1 MMAPA
6 NICMLMIALAAA
18 LGAARYVL
26 SIWKKQIQQPRL
38 WRVLSMIVLQ
48 FSSAA
53 LLYFC
58 LFPPPVY
65 RSQNTEQLVILT
77 ENADANANSTHA
89 PGRLL
94 ALPEA
99 TSANN
104 SIERVPDLASA
115 LRRYPNASHLHI
127 IGNGLS
133 ARDINAAKNIA
144 MSFKPSPLPSGIVE
158 LWLPDA
164 ISAGARWFVQGRV
177 AHAANARAELYGPD
191 NTLIQ
196 TVALDST
203 GGFSLG
209 DTARSPGFSIYQI
222 RIVDQSKKRI
232 DAIDVPVNSIQAPAI
247 KILSLSGG
255 PNPDLKYLHRWA
267 SDAGIELDSQVSLS
281 AGISMRTAPVA
292 INSASLKKLDL
303 LMFDERAW
311 TAMNR
316 SSQQAVVDAL
326 QDGLGVMLRVTGP
339 INSNDRRELRAL
351 GFNIEDDNGT
361 QNVQLEN
368 IDKNIGLTR
377 QAISVS
383 SNDGVTFLRDD
394 GKKPLAIW
402 RTHGRGRIGLWWL
415 NDTHRLALSENTS
428 AHGQLWETALSTLA
442 RPSKTKQAAID
453 EHAARVNERSIF
465 CDIAAKAYVRA
476 GNTDITYL
484 LPENN
489 SQGTLCAAFWPTRSG
504 WHELVSAE
512 ISTFFYVRNNSEAL
526 GLKINAMQ
534 QATLKRVAQNTS
546 KNSAAA
552 ARIPGTPWPWFFS
565 WLFVTTLLWALERSR
580 MGLR

>member
-6 NICMLMIALAAA
+6 QICFLVIALAVA
-18 LGAARYVL
+18 LGAARYVF
-26 SIWKKQIQQPRL
+26 SIWKKQVQQPKL
-38 WRVLSMIVLQ
+38 WRVLSIIALQ

-65 RSQNTEQLVILT
+65 RNKNTEQLVILT
-77 ENADANANSTHA
+77 ENADANINAASA
-89 PGRLL
+89 SGRSL

-99 TSANN
+99 ASANSN
-104 SIERVPDLASA
+104 IERAPDLASA

-133 ARDINAAKNIA
+133 ARDIDAAKNITI
-144 MSFKPSPLPSGIVE
+144 SFKPSPLPPGIVE
-158 LWLPDA
+158 LWLPDT
-164 ISAGARWFVQGRV
+164 ISPGARWFVQGRV
-177 AHAANARAELYGPD
+177 AHAANARVELYDPN

-196 TVALDST
+196 SVPLDNA
-203 GGFSLG
+203 GVFSLG

-222 RIVDQSKKRI
+222 RVVDQNKKPI
-232 DAIDVPVNSIQAPAI
+232 DAIDVPVNTIQAPAL

-267 SDAGIELDSQVSLS
+267 LNAGIELDSQVSLS
-281 AGISMRTAPVA
+281 AGISMRTAPMA
-292 INSASLKKLDL
+292 ISSASLEKLDL
-303 LMFDERAW
+303 LMLDERAW
-311 TAMNR
+311 AAMNQ

-351 GFNIEDDNGT
+351 GFNIEDDNST

-368 IDKNIGLTR
+368 IDKNLGLTR
-377 QAISVS
+377 QAIRVNSD
-383 SNDGVTFLRDD
+383 DGVIFLRDHS
-394 GKKPLAIW
+394 KKPLAMW
-402 RTHGRGRIGLWWL
+402 RAQGRGRIGLWWL

-428 AHGQLWETALSTLA
+428 AHGQLWQTALSTLT
-442 RPSKTKQAAID
+442 RPSKTKQAVID
-453 EHAARVNERSIF
+453 QQTARINTRSIF
-465 CDIAAKAYVRA
+465 CDITAKTYVKA
-476 GNTDITYL
+476 GNADITYL

-489 SQGTLCAAFWPTRSG
+489 SQGKLCAAFWPTRSG
-504 WHELVSAE
+504 WHELVSGEA
-512 ISTFFYVRNNSEAL
+512 STFFYVRKSSEAL

-534 QATLKRVAQNTS
+534 QATLQRVAQNTS
-546 KNSAAA
+546 KNTTAAA
-552 ARIPGTPWPWFFS
+552 PVPGMPWPWFFS

-580 MGLR
+580 KGLR